1 MRLTRPAVSASADH
15 RRSERSHGGAQPP
28 ARPAEG
34 TPAGGSA
41 REPYTAA
48 AHAHGAPAGGDPAGG
63 RHDRAHDGPRQE
75 PGSDGTRGDRDGRDP
90 GRPAGAAPPP
100 PEPPAA
106 EAVRAVGAV
115 GAVESV
121 DSVDADVAGAVLRTA
136 RTVLREHLAEAAA
149 IDAVFARDVARR
161 VADFTLGGGKRARP
175 RFLWWAMR
183 ACGGGADTVDAALR
197 LGVALELIQTC
208 ALVHDDVMDGSA
220 LRRGRPAVHVELAGL
235 TGGPPDTA
243 FGTSA
248 AVLVGD
254 LALAWADDTVAAV
267 TMDPATRSRVL
278 AIWRAMRTE
287 MVAGQYLDL
296 HGQAAATRTAAH
308 ALRTA
313 WLKSALYSVER
324 PLALGAAL
332 AGADDRTTDALR
344 AAGRSAGTAFQLR
357 DDLLGAFGDPAVTGK
372 PSGGDLRDGKPT
384 YLVAVARE
392 RAEAAGDTATLAVLD
407 AGVGDPGLTDE
418 GLARVREA
426 LTLSGARAA
435 VEHRVDRLAAEA
447 QARLDL
453 AGLAPAGARQLRLL
467 LRETAGGRTSP
478 PPASASEHPPGTAPE
493 GDTTR

>member
-106 EAVRAVGAV
+106 EAVRAV